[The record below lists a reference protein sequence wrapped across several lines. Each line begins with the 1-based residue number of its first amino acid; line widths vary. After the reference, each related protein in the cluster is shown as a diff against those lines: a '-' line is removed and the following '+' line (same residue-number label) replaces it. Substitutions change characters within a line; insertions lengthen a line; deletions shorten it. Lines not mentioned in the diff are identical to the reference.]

1 MEKNKRPV
9 FLRYTSHINLLLK
22 YTIGTSAKLPIALLI
37 VMFLLI
43 STGQT
48 AGKKSNSIQP
58 LKSHSLIFDPQ
69 DTFPVP
75 AGNPKQLFY
84 LQRTTNTN
92 TIVCE
97 LNLNEKGIPDPESP
111 VHVFW
116 IKYAEGAVKKELNYI
131 QRVFAYGIKSQIQE
145 NGSYKMH
152 FVSYKNRTLTL
163 MNSPKDNK
171 YHVYTTI
178 NKKEAIL
185 NRIFVKVEGGTFW
198 VPNVVYMELKGYDL
212 TTGKEVMERFK
223 P

>member
-1 MEKNKRPV
+1 MEKNDPPG
-9 FLRYTSHINLLLK
+9 FLQYTLNNRLLLK
-22 YTIGTSAKLPIALLI
+22 NKNRSSAKSLTALFIAL
-37 VMFLLI
+37 FLLFSI
-43 STGQT
+43 SQT
-48 AGKKSNSIQP
+48 AGKKNNISQP
-58 LKSHSLIFDPQ
+58 QKNHPVIIDPQ

-131 QRVFAYGIKSQIQE
+131 QRVFAYGIKSQVQE

-198 VPNVVYMELKGYDL
+198 VPNVVYMELKGIDL
-212 TTGKEVMERFK
+212 STGKEVVERFK